1 MLIKILFLGDVFAGT
16 GRDAVQERLYDIKK
30 EYGIDYTIANG
41 ENAAH
46 GKGLSLKTADE
57 LLDAGVDFITLGN
70 HTWSN
75 NTINHFIE
83 DYPVIR
89 PANFHPDLPGRGY
102 DIRETDSGKIGILNL
117 QGRVYMDPSDS
128 PFDTA
133 DRCIEEIKKETNVII
148 VDFHGEASS
157 EKIAL
162 AHYLDGRV
170 SAVLGTHTHVQ
181 TADEH
186 ILPKGTAFITDVGM
200 CGPSDSIIG
209 MNTSLVLEKFVYNVP
224 RRFEPAS
231 GKPQINAVVLEI
243 DTESGRAQKIERI
256 FERL

>member
-1 MLIKILFLGDVFAGT
+1 MKILFLGDIFAGT
-16 GRDAVQERLYDIKK
+16 GRDAVAERLYDIKK
-30 EYGIDYTIANG
+30 ENNIDYTIANG

-57 LLDAGVDFITLGN
+57 LLDSGIDFITLGN

-75 NTINHFIE
+75 NTIHHFIE

-89 PANFHPDLPGRGY
+89 PANFHKDLPGRGY
-102 DIRETDSGKIGILNL
+102 DIRETKSGKIGILNL
-117 QGRVYMDPSDS
+117 QGRVYMDPSDN
-128 PFDTA
+128 PFEVA
-133 DRCIEEIKKETNVII
+133 DECIKKIKEETNVII

-162 AHYLDGRV
+162 GHYLDGRV
-170 SAVLGTHTHVQ
+170 SAVVGTHTHVQ
-181 TADEH
+181 TADEK

-209 MNTSLVLEKFVYNVP
+209 MNTSLVLEKFVYSVP

-231 GKPQINAVVLEI
+231 GKPQINAVII
-243 DTESGRAQKIERI
+243 DIDPVSGKSNNIERI

>member
-1 MLIKILFLGDVFAGT
+1 LNILFLGDVFAGT
-16 GRDAVQERLYDIKK
+16 GRDAVDERLYDIKK
-30 EYGIDYTIANG
+30 EYNIDYTIANG

-70 HTWSN
+70 HAWSN
-75 NTINHFIE
+75 NTIHHFIE

-89 PANFHPDLPGRGY
+89 PANFHPDLPGSSY
-102 DIRETDSGKIGILNL
+102 AIRETKDGNIGILNL

-128 PFDTA
+128 PFDAA
-133 DRCIEEIKKETNVII
+133 DKCIEEMCKEAKIII
-148 VDFHGEASS
+148 VDFHAEASS

-162 AHYLDGRV
+162 AHYLDGKV

-181 TADEH
+181 TADER

-231 GKPQINAVVLEI
+231 GKPQINAVVLDINPE
-243 DTESGRAQKIERI
+243 TGKAQKIERI

>member
-1 MLIKILFLGDVFAGT
+1 MNILFLGDVFAGT
-16 GRDAVQERLYDIKK
+16 GRDAVDERLYDIKK
-30 EYGIDYTIANG
+30 EYNIDYTIANG

-70 HTWSN
+70 HAWSN
-75 NTINHFIE
+75 NTIHHFIE

-89 PANFHPDLPGRGY
+89 PANFHPDLPGSSY
-102 DIRETDSGKIGILNL
+102 AIRETKDGNIGILNL

-128 PFDTA
+128 PFDAA
-133 DRCIEEIKKETNVII
+133 DKCIEEMCKEAKIII
-148 VDFHGEASS
+148 VDFHAEASS

-162 AHYLDGRV
+162 AHYLDGKV

-181 TADEH
+181 TADER

-231 GKPQINAVVLEI
+231 GKPQINAVVLDINPE
-243 DTESGRAQKIERI
+243 TGKAQKIERI